1 MRAAIWLVLGA
12 LFLAGPAR
20 AEALPTFKDCDVCPE
35 MVVVPA
41 GEFIMGTDG
50 GDKREAPAHTVT
62 LKKSYALSET
72 EITFDHWEACRID
85 GGCKRDPDDHKWG
98 KKGMPV
104 INIDFQDAQDY
115 TAWLSKKTGATYR
128 LPNEA
133 EWEYAAKAGTTT
145 KYWWGDEIGEGNA
158 NCRKCGTQW
167 SGKGSAPVASFKPNP
182 FGLYDMNGNVW
193 EWVADCWNPN
203 HDGAFSDGRTRTT
216 GNCKVRIIRGGSWY
230 YFPKLS
236 RAAYR
241 FKNDVR
247 VFSYNIGFRVLKELE

>member
-1 MRAAIWLVLGA
+1 MRFVA
-12 LFLAGPAR
+12 LFVFGILFTAGYAV
-20 AEALPTFKDCDVCPE
+20 AEESKIFKDCDVCPE
-35 MVVVPA
+35 MVPITP
-41 GEFIMGTDG
+41 GKFLMGTEG
-50 GDKREAPAHTVT
+50 GDKREAPIHEVT
-62 LKKSYALSET
+62 LTKPYALSRT
-72 EITFDHWEACRID
+72 EVTFDHWEACRQA
-85 GGCKRDPDDHKWG
+85 GACKRDPDDHKWG

-104 INIDFQDAQDY
+104 VNIDYQDALDY
-115 TAWLSKKTGATYR
+115 AAWLSEKTGETYR

-133 EWEYAAKAGTTT
+133 EWEFAAKAGTTT
-145 KYWWGDEIGEGNA
+145 KYWWGDKVGKGNA
-158 NCRKCGTQW
+158 NCRKCGTPW

-203 HDGAFSDGRTRTT
+203 HNGAFSDGRTRTS

-247 VFSYNIGFRVLKELE
+247 VFSYNIGFRVLKELK

>member
-50 GDKREAPAHTVT
+50 GDKREAPAHKVT

-167 SGKGSAPVASFKPNP
+167 SGKRLGAGRIVQAQSLWPLRHERQRLGMGRRLLEPQSRRRIQRRPHTHHRQLQGADYPGGVLVLFSKTFTRGLPVQ
-182 FGLYDMNGNVW
+182 
-193 EWVADCWNPN
+193 E
-203 HDGAFSDGRTRTT
+203 RR
-216 GNCKVRIIRGGSWY
+216 
-230 YFPKLS
+230 S
-236 RAAYR
+236 R
-241 FKNDVR
+241 V
-247 VFSYNIGFRVLKELE
+247 